1 MKGNKEA
8 ILAPMTAFAYVI
20 LAAGWLLWLAPF
32 LLFNQKTR
40 TAQKIDPRA
49 RWGILLVG
57 ISYAA
62 LWQTDFWKR
71 PPADWQLALAAV
83 FFALAAL
90 LSWTAKRALGKQWRI
105 DAGLN
110 ADHEL
115 VTSGPYQIV
124 RHPIYTSMLCIL
136 VGSGVL
142 LSPWW
147 LLLIAVAVFI
157 AGTEIRVYVEENL
170 LSSRFGEQ
178 FHTYRQSVSAY
189 IPFLR

>member
-1 MKGNKEA
+1 
-8 ILAPMTAFAYVI
+8 MTVFAYSI

-32 LLFNQKTR
+32 LLFNPKSG

-62 LWQTDFWKR
+62 LWQTHFWEH
-71 PPADWQLALAAV
+71 PPALWQIALQLLFFILAI
-83 FFALAAL
+83 L

-110 ADHEL
+110 TDHEL
-115 VTSGPYQIV
+115 VTSGPYRIV
-124 RHPIYTSMLCIL
+124 RHPIYTSMLCIFL
-136 VGSGVL
+136 GTGVL
-142 LSPWW
+142 VAPWW
-147 LLLIAVAVFI
+147 LLLISIAIFL
-157 AGTEIRVYVEENL
+157 AGTEIRVHVEDSL
-170 LSSRFGEQ
+170 LSSRFGDR
-178 FHTYRQSVSAY
+178 FDIYKQSIPAY